1 MPGKTN
7 AKRLVSV
14 LPTLAVVEP
23 VKDREH
29 VAVRR
34 PKKKALNDPIDRPM
48 VDEQSTASIQLM
60 KMSDGRCA
68 MNGGDERLTETGLVG
83 DTMFYYFISI
93 DIVGD

>member
-1 MPGKTN
+1 
-7 AKRLVSV
+7 
-14 LPTLAVVEP
+14 
-23 VKDREH
+23 
-29 VAVRR
+29 
-34 PKKKALNDPIDRPM
+34 M

-93 DIVGD
+93 DIVGDLIMMMHTRNENETKRDGWGYVTHLYNNPNKIIKSK